1 MTFREHEFRVLRE
14 TIAVRGTVRM
24 VLVPVALFCWALLAG
39 GLVVFSEWPIAAVL
53 SLGVLAGGFEA
64 VHALHVGVERIGRY
78 IQVYYEGDLA
88 GARWETTA
96 MRAGPGL
103 PGSGVDPLF
112 TLLFVAASLAN
123 LVVVFIPPP
132 SPAEAAVPIT
142 LHVAFI
148 IRVVRARLAAARQ
161 RTRDLET
168 FQRLHA
174 SDQAGPGRP
183 TV

>member
-1 MTFREHEFRVLRE
+1 VL
-14 TIAVRGTVRM
+14 
-24 VLVPVALFCWALLAG
+24 PLA
-39 GLVVFSEWPIAAVL
+39 
-53 SLGVLAGGFEA
+53 VLAGGFEA

-78 IQVYYEGDLA
+78 IQVYYEDLA

-112 TLLFVAASLAN
+112 TLLFIAACLAN

-132 SPAEAAVPIT
+132 SPAEAVAPIA

-148 IRVVRARLAAARQ
+148 VRVVRARLAAARQ
-161 RTRDLET
+161 RARDLET

-174 SDQAGPGRP
+174 SDHASPGGP